1 MKFNKDEVCIL
12 IPILNEGP
20 TIGNVV
26 KEFKALGYNHILVVD
41 GKSTDNSVK
50 IAREAGANVR
60 TQSGKGKGNAIIE
73 AFEVIEQPYILMLDG
88 DGTYSAK
95 DAEKMLTPL
104 FLGFDQVIGDRLINA
119 EEGSFSSLNLFGNH
133 MLNLL
138 FKIAHSRDLH
148 DILSGYRAFTRLAIQ
163 QMHLRETGFEIET
176 EISVEAVRNGQRVM
190 VVPIRY
196 LRRPGTATKLSPFH
210 DGIKIVSTIYRL
222 ARINNPMFY
231 FGMMGI
237 FTTLLGFL
245 VGIYVLLEWLS
256 PLGHIEHIPLTILT
270 VLLIVVGIEIFMFG
284 MISDMLLVFH
294 REIIREIQ
302 LQQPEKPPK

>member
-12 IPILNEGP
+12 IPTLNEAP
-20 TIGNVV
+20 TISTIVR
-26 KEFKALGYNHILVVD
+26 EFKGLGYNHILVVD
-41 GKSTDNSVK
+41 GKSSDNTVK
-50 IAREAGANVR
+50 NAREAGANVR

-119 EEGSFSSLNLFGNH
+119 EEGSFSRINLFGNH

-138 FKIAHSRDLH
+138 FKVAHSRDLH
-148 DILSGYRAFTRLAIQ
+148 DILSGYRAFTNLAVH
-163 QMHLRETGFEIET
+163 QMHLKEKGFEIET
-176 EISVEAVRNGQRVM
+176 EISVESVRNGQRVM

-196 LRRPGTATKLSPFH
+196 SRRPGTATKLSPFH

-222 ARINNPMFY
+222 ARVNNPMFY
-231 FGMMGI
+231 FGMMGV
-237 FTTLLGFL
+237 FTSILGML
-245 VGIYVLLEWLS
+245 VGVYVLLEWFR
-256 PLGHIEHIPLTILT
+256 HIDHIPLTILT

-302 LQQPEKPPK
+302 LLQPPRQQK

>member
-1 MKFNKDEVCIL
+1 MKFNKDEVCVL
-12 IPILNEGP
+12 IPTLNEAP
-20 TIGNVV
+20 TIGTIV
-26 KEFKALGYNHILVVD
+26 KEFRDLGYNHILVID
-41 GKSTDNSVK
+41 AKSSDNTVK
-50 IAREAGANVR
+50 NAREAGATVR

-88 DGTYSAK
+88 DGTYTSK

-119 EEGSFSSLNLFGNH
+119 EEGAFSRMNLFGNH
-133 MLNLL
+133 MLNLI

-163 QMHLRETGFEIET
+163 QMHLKEKGFEIET
-176 EISVEAVRNGQRVM
+176 EISVEAVRNGQRIM

-196 LRRPGTATKLSPFH
+196 SSRPGTATKLSPFH
-210 DGIKIVSTIYRL
+210 DGVKIVSTIYRL
-222 ARINNPMFY
+222 ARVNNPMFY
-231 FGMMGI
+231 FGMMGV
-237 FTTLLGFL
+237 FTSILGLL
-245 VGIYVLLEWLS
+245 VGIYVLIEWFNN
-256 PLGHIEHIPLTILT
+256 ITHIPLTILCL
-270 VLLIVVGIEIFMFG
+270 LLIVVGIEIFIFG

-302 LQQPEKPPK
+302 LLQLPKPPK

>member
-12 IPILNEGP
+12 IPTLNEGP
-20 TIGNVV
+20 TIGAVV
-26 KEFKALGYNHILVVD
+26 REFKALGYDHILVID
-41 GKSTDNSVK
+41 GKSTDATVK
-50 IAREAGANVR
+50 NAREAGATVR

-73 AFEVIEQPYILMLDG
+73 AFEVIEQPNILMLDG

-104 FLGFDQVIGDRLINA
+104 FLGFDHVIGDRLINA
-119 EEGSFSSLNLFGNH
+119 EEGSFSRLNLFGNH

-148 DILSGYRAFTRLAIQ
+148 DILSGYRAFTRLAVQ
-163 QMHLRETGFEIET
+163 QMNLKEKGFEIET
-176 EISVEAVRNGQRVM
+176 EISVESVRNGQRVM
-190 VVPIRY
+190 VVPIKY

-222 ARINNPMFY
+222 ARVNNPLFY
-231 FGMMGI
+231 FGLMGA
-237 FTTLLGFL
+237 FTTVLGLLTG
-245 VGIYVLLEWLS
+245 VYVLLEWF
-256 PLGHIEHIPLTILT
+256 HNTEHIPLTILT

-302 LQQPEKPPK
+302 LLQPQKPPKQ

>member
-1 MKFNKDEVCIL
+1 MKFNKDEVCVL
-12 IPILNEGP
+12 IPTLNEAP
-20 TIGNVV
+20 TIGMIVR
-26 KEFKALGYNHILVVD
+26 EFKDLGYNHILVID
-41 GKSTDNSVK
+41 AKSTDNTVK
-50 IAREAGANVR
+50 FAREAGATVR

-119 EEGSFSSLNLFGNH
+119 EEGAFSRINLFGNH
-133 MLNLL
+133 MLNIL

-148 DILSGYRAFTRLAIQ
+148 DILSGYRAFTNLAVH
-163 QMHLRETGFEIET
+163 QMNLKEKGFEIET
-176 EISVEAVRNGQRVM
+176 EISVEAVRNGQRIM

-196 LRRPGTATKLSPFH
+196 SSRPGTATKLSPFH

-222 ARINNPMFY
+222 ARVNNPMFY

-237 FTTLLGFL
+237 LTTLLGFL
-245 VGIYVLLEWLS
+245 VGIYVLLEWL
-256 PLGHIEHIPLTILT
+256 
-270 VLLIVVGIEIFMFG
+270 
-284 MISDMLLVFH
+284 
-294 REIIREIQ
+294 
-302 LQQPEKPPK
+302 QPIDTLDQR

>member
-12 IPILNEGP
+12 IPTLNEAP

-26 KEFKALGYNHILVVD
+26 KEFKALGYTHILVMD
-41 GKSTDNSVK
+41 GKSSDNTVK
-50 IAREAGANVR
+50 FAREAGATVR

-73 AFEVIEQPYILMLDG
+73 AFEVIEQSYILMVDG
-88 DGTYSAK
+88 DGTYSSK

-104 FLGFDQVIGDRLINA
+104 FLGFDQVIGDRLMNA
-119 EEGSFSSLNLFGNH
+119 EEGSFSRLNLFGNH

-148 DILSGYRAFTRLAIQ
+148 DILSGYRAFTKLAVS
-163 QMHLRETGFEIET
+163 QMHLKEKGFEIET

-190 VVPIRY
+190 IVPIKY

-222 ARINNPMFY
+222 ARVNNPMFY
-231 FGMMGI
+231 FGLMGV
-237 FTTLLGFL
+237 FTTILGLLTGL
-245 VGIYVLLEWLS
+245 YVLLEWLNNV
-256 PLGHIEHIPLTILT
+256 EHIPLTILT

-302 LQQPEKPPK
+302 LLQPPKPPK

>member
-12 IPILNEGP
+12 IPTLNEAP
-20 TIGNVV
+20 TIGGVV
-26 KEFKALGYNHILVVD
+26 KEFKALGYNHILVID
-41 GKSTDNSVK
+41 GKSTDNTVK
-50 IAREAGANVR
+50 NAREAGATVR
-60 TQSGKGKGNAIIE
+60 TQTGKGKGNAIIE
-73 AFEVIEQPYILMLDG
+73 AFEVIEQPYILMVDG
-88 DGTYSAK
+88 DGTYSSK

-119 EEGSFSSLNLFGNH
+119 EEGSFSKLNLFGNH
-133 MLNLL
+133 MLNIL

-148 DILSGYRAFTRLAIQ
+148 DILSGYRAFTRLAVQ
-163 QMHLRETGFEIET
+163 QMNLKEKGFEIET
-176 EISVEAVRNGQRVM
+176 EISVEAVRNGQRIM
-190 VVPIRY
+190 IVPIKY

-222 ARINNPMFY
+222 ARVNNPMFY
-231 FGMMGI
+231 FGLMGV
-237 FTTLLGFL
+237 FTTALGLLTG
-245 VGIYVLLEWLS
+245 VYVVLEWLN
-256 PLGHIEHIPLTILT
+256 HIEHIPLTILT

-302 LQQPEKPPK
+302 LLQPPKPPK

>member
-12 IPILNEGP
+12 IPTLNEAP
-20 TIGNVV
+20 TIGAVV
-26 KEFKALGYNHILVVD
+26 REFKGLGYNHILVVD
-41 GKSTDNSVK
+41 GKSSDNTVK
-50 IAREAGANVR
+50 NAREAGANVR

-88 DGTYSAK
+88 DGTYSAR

-119 EEGSFSSLNLFGNH
+119 EEGSFSRINLFGNH

-138 FKIAHSRDLH
+138 FKVAHSRDLH
-148 DILSGYRAFTRLAIQ
+148 DILSGYRAFTNLAVH
-163 QMHLRETGFEIET
+163 QMHLKEKGFEIET
-176 EISVEAVRNGQRVM
+176 EISVEAVRNGQRIM

-196 LRRPGTATKLSPFH
+196 SRRPGTATKLSPFH

-222 ARINNPMFY
+222 ARVNNPMFY
-231 FGMMGI
+231 FGMMGV
-237 FTTLLGFL
+237 FTSILGML
-245 VGIYVLLEWLS
+245 VGVYVLLEWFR
-256 PLGHIEHIPLTILT
+256 HIDHIPLTILT

-302 LQQPEKPPK
+302 LLQPPRQQK

>member
-12 IPILNEGP
+12 IPTLNEGP
-20 TIGNVV
+20 TIGGVV
-26 KEFKALGYNHILVVD
+26 REFRSLGYNHILVID
-41 GKSTDNSVK
+41 GKSTDATVK
-50 IAREAGANVR
+50 NAREAGANVR
-60 TQSGKGKGNAIIE
+60 TQSGTGKGNAIIE
-73 AFEVIEQPYILMLDG
+73 AFEVIEEPYILMLDG
-88 DGTYSAK
+88 DGTYSAR

-119 EEGSFSSLNLFGNH
+119 EEGSFSRLNLFGNH

-148 DILSGYRAFTRLAIQ
+148 DILSGYRAFTKLAVH
-163 QMHLRETGFEIET
+163 QMHLKEKGFEIET
-176 EISVEAVRNGQRVM
+176 EISVESVRNGQRVM

-222 ARINNPMFY
+222 ARVNNPMFY
-231 FGMMGI
+231 FGMMGL
-237 FTTLLGFL
+237 FTTLLGML
-245 VGIYVLLEWLS
+245 VGVYVLMEWFH
-256 PLGHIEHIPLTILT
+256 HIDHIPLTILT

-302 LQQPEKPPK
+302 LLQPPRPPK

>member
-12 IPILNEGP
+12 IPTLNESP
-20 TIGNVV
+20 TIGTIVR
-26 KEFKALGYNHILVVD
+26 EFKALGYNNILVID
-41 GKSTDNSVK
+41 GKSTDNTVK
-50 IAREAGANVR
+50 TAREAGATVR

-88 DGTYSAK
+88 DGTYSVK
-95 DAEKMLTPL
+95 DAEKMLMPL

-119 EEGSFSSLNLFGNH
+119 EEGAFSRLNLLGNH

-138 FKIAHSRDLH
+138 FKVAHSRDLH

-163 QMHLRETGFEIET
+163 QMNLTEKGFEIET
-176 EISVEAVRNGQRVM
+176 EISVEAVRNGQRIM
-190 VVPIRY
+190 VVPVKY
-196 LRRPGTATKLSPFH
+196 SRRPGTATKLSPLH
-210 DGIKIVSTIYRL
+210 DGVKIVTTIYRL
-222 ARINNPMFY
+222 ARMNNPMFY
-231 FGMMGI
+231 FGMMGL
-237 FTTLLGFL
+237 FTSLLGVL
-245 VGIYVLLEWLS
+245 TGIYVLLEWFRN
-256 PLGHIEHIPLTILT
+256 IEHIPLTILT

-302 LQQPEKPPK
+302 LLQPKQPK

>member
-12 IPILNEGP
+12 IPTLNEAP
-20 TIGNVV
+20 TIGGVV
-26 KEFKALGYNHILVVD
+26 KEFKALGYNHILVID
-41 GKSTDNSVK
+41 GKSTDNTVK

-73 AFEVIEQPYILMLDG
+73 AFEVIEQQYILMLDG
-88 DGTYSAK
+88 DGTYSAR
-95 DAEKMLTPL
+95 DAEKMLGPL

-119 EEGSFSSLNLFGNH
+119 EEGSFSRLNLFGNH

-138 FKIAHSRDLH
+138 FKVAHSRDLH
-148 DILSGYRAFTRLAIQ
+148 DILSGYRAFTKLAVQ
-163 QMHLRETGFEIET
+163 QMHLKEKGFEIET
-176 EISVEAVRNGQRVM
+176 EISVEAVRNGQRIM

-196 LRRPGTATKLSPFH
+196 SQRPGTATKLSPFH

-222 ARINNPMFY
+222 ARVNNPMFY
-231 FGMMGI
+231 FGMMGV
-237 FTTLLGFL
+237 FTTVLGFL
-245 VGIYVLLEWLS
+245 TGVYVLLEWLR
-256 PLGHIEHIPLTILT
+256 HVEHIPLTILT

-302 LQQPEKPPK
+302 LLQPGKPPK

>member
-12 IPILNEGP
+12 VPTLNEGP

-26 KEFKALGYNHILVVD
+26 REFKALGYNHILVVD
-41 GKSTDNSVK
+41 GKSTDNTVK
-50 IAREAGANVR
+50 IARENGANVR

-119 EEGSFSSLNLFGNH
+119 EEGSFSRLNLFGNH

-148 DILSGYRAFTRLAIQ
+148 DILSGYRAFTKLAVQ
-163 QMHLRETGFEIET
+163 QMHLKETGFEIET
-176 EISVEAVRNGQRVM
+176 EISVESVRNGQRVM

-196 LRRPGTATKLSPFH
+196 SRRPGTATKLSPFH

-231 FGMMGI
+231 FGMMGV
-237 FTTLLGFL
+237 FTSVLGLLTG
-245 VGIYVLLEWLS
+245 VYVLLEWFH
-256 PLGHIEHIPLTILT
+256 GVEHIPLTILT

-302 LQQPEKPPK
+302 LLQQPKLPK

>member
-1 MKFNKDEVCIL
+1 MKFNKDEVCVL
-12 IPILNEGP
+12 IPTLNEEP
-20 TIGNVV
+20 TIGTIVR
-26 KEFKALGYNHILVVD
+26 EFRDLGYAHILVID
-41 GKSTDNSVK
+41 AKSSDNTVK
-50 IAREAGANVR
+50 HAREAGATVR

-119 EEGSFSSLNLFGNH
+119 EEGAFSRLNLFGNH
-133 MLNLL
+133 MLNIL

-148 DILSGYRAFTRLAIQ
+148 DILSGYRAFTNLAVH
-163 QMHLRETGFEIET
+163 QMNLKEKGFEIET
-176 EISVEAVRNGQRVM
+176 EISVEAVRNGQRIM

-196 LRRPGTATKLSPFH
+196 LSRPGTATKLSPFH

-222 ARINNPMFY
+222 ARVNNPMFY
-231 FGMMGI
+231 FGLMGVLTSI
-237 FTTLLGFL
+237 LGIL
-245 VGIYVLLEWLS
+245 VGIYVMLEWFQN
-256 PLGHIEHIPLTILT
+256 IEHIPLTILT

-294 REIIREIQ
+294 REIVREIQ
-302 LQQPEKPPK
+302 LLQPPKQQK

>member
-12 IPILNEGP
+12 IPTLNEAP

-26 KEFKALGYNHILVVD
+26 KEFKALGYNHILVID
-41 GKSTDNSVK
+41 GKSTDNTVK
-50 IAREAGANVR
+50 FAREAGANVR

-73 AFEVIEQPYILMLDG
+73 AFEVVEQPYILMLDG

-104 FLGFDQVIGDRLINA
+104 FLGFDQVIGDRLMNA
-119 EEGSFSSLNLFGNH
+119 EEGSFSRLNLFGNH
-133 MLNLL
+133 MLNIL

-148 DILSGYRAFTRLAIQ
+148 DILSGYRAFTKLAVS
-163 QMHLRETGFEIET
+163 QMHLKEKGFEIET
-176 EISVEAVRNGQRVM
+176 EISVEAVRNGQRIM
-190 VVPIRY
+190 IVPIKY

-210 DGIKIVSTIYRL
+210 DGFKIVSTIYRL
-222 ARINNPMFY
+222 ARVNNPMFY
-231 FGMMGI
+231 FGMMGV
-237 FTTLLGFL
+237 FTTILGLLIG
-245 VGIYVLLEWLS
+245 VYVVLEWLQN
-256 PLGHIEHIPLTILT
+256 IEHIPLTILT

-302 LQQPEKPPK
+302 LLQPKQPK

>member
-12 IPILNEGP
+12 IPTLNESP
-20 TIGNVV
+20 TIGTIIR
-26 KEFKALGYNHILVVD
+26 EFKALGYNNILVID
-41 GKSTDNSVK
+41 GKSTDNTVK
-50 IAREAGANVR
+50 TSREAGATVR

-88 DGTYSAK
+88 DGTYTAK

-119 EEGSFSSLNLFGNH
+119 EEGAFSRLNLLGNH
-133 MLNLL
+133 MLNML

-163 QMHLRETGFEIET
+163 QMNLKEKGFEIET
-176 EISVEAVRNGQRVM
+176 EISVEAVRNGQRIM
-190 VVPIRY
+190 VVPVKY
-196 LRRPGTATKLSPFH
+196 SRRPGTATKLSPFH

-222 ARINNPMFY
+222 ARVNNPMFY
-231 FGMMGI
+231 FGMMGL
-237 FTTLLGFL
+237 FTSLLGL
-245 VGIYVLLEWLS
+245 LTGIYVVLEWMRN
-256 PLGHIEHIPLTILT
+256 IDHIPLTILT

-294 REIIREIQ
+294 REIIREVQI
-302 LQQPEKPPK
+302 LQPKPPK

>member
-12 IPILNEGP
+12 IPTLNEAP

-26 KEFKALGYNHILVVD
+26 KEFKALGYNHILVID
-41 GKSTDNSVK
+41 GKSTDNTVK
-50 IAREAGANVR
+50 FAREAGANVR
-60 TQSGKGKGNAIIE
+60 TQSGKGKGNALIE

-104 FLGFDQVIGDRLINA
+104 FLGFDQVIGDRLMNA
-119 EEGSFSSLNLFGNH
+119 EEGSFSRLNLFGNH

-138 FKIAHSRDLH
+138 FKVAHSRDLH
-148 DILSGYRAFTRLAIQ
+148 DILSGYRAFTKLAVN
-163 QMHLRETGFEIET
+163 QMHLKEKGFEIET
-176 EISVEAVRNGQRVM
+176 EISVEAVRNGQRIM
-190 VVPIRY
+190 IVPIKY

-210 DGIKIVSTIYRL
+210 DGFKIVSTIYRL
-222 ARINNPMFY
+222 ARVNNPMFY
-231 FGMMGI
+231 FGMMGV
-237 FTTLLGFL
+237 FTTILGLLTG
-245 VGIYVLLEWLS
+245 VYVVLEWFN
-256 PLGHIEHIPLTILT
+256 HIEHIPLTILT

-302 LQQPEKPPK
+302 LLQPQKPLK

>member
-1 MKFNKDEVCIL
+1 MKFNKDEVCVL
-12 IPILNEGP
+12 IPTLNEAP
-20 TIGNVV
+20 TIGTVV
-26 KEFKALGYNHILVVD
+26 KEFKGLGYNHILVVD
-41 GKSTDNSVK
+41 GKSTDNTVK
-50 IAREAGANVR
+50 TAREAGANVR
-60 TQSGKGKGNAIIE
+60 TQSGVGKGNAIIE
-73 AFEVIEQPYILMLDG
+73 AFEVIEQPYILMVDG

-119 EEGSFSSLNLFGNH
+119 EEGSFSGLNLFGNH

-138 FKIAHSRDLH
+138 FKVAHSRDLH
-148 DILSGYRAFTRLAIQ
+148 DILSGYRAFTKLAVQ
-163 QMHLRETGFEIET
+163 QMHLKEKGFEIET
-176 EISVEAVRNGQRVM
+176 EISVESVRNGQRIM

-196 LRRPGTATKLSPFH
+196 SRRPGTATKLSPFH

-222 ARINNPMFY
+222 ARVNNPMFY
-231 FGMMGI
+231 FGMMGV
-237 FTTLLGFL
+237 FTSFLGIL
-245 VGIYVLLEWLS
+245 TGIYVVLEWLH
-256 PLGHIEHIPLTILT
+256 GINHIPLTILT

-302 LQQPEKPPK
+302 LLQPPKSPK